1 MTAAAGSMTAQVVS
15 VVAQRV
21 DDDSVRVGMKK
32 IDRRLEDAY
41 IVSGLGKRTL
51 YVNEEVT
58 THIIMPEPIR
68 LVDISTQKIA
78 GNQCADNIVRIKPVN
93 RMFEHELAGTVTVIG
108 ERHIAQ
114 YRLVYRACTIPTVT
128 RFTVPYWDMQDYRN
142 PDVQMSV
149 AEMSRYAIRMF
160 NARRTVKN
168 IHSRRDKMKAWVN
181 HICSAGD
188 YFFIDFSME
197 NKTKIPYDISD
208 IRVKLEDR
216 KQKKATNYQ
225 SVELTP
231 EYMLTDNKHFKKR
244 YRNVLVIKK
253 LTFPEA
259 KVLKIEVNENQ
270 ISGRTIELDINYDDV
285 LSADCFDD

>member
-1 MTAAAGSMTAQVVS
+1 MKS
-15 VVAQRV
+15 
-21 DDDSVRVGMKK
+21 MKK
-32 IDRRLEDAY
+32 LFLAAVAFVALSTSSASAQDAN
-41 IVSGLGKRTL
+41 LRTI
-51 YVNEEVT
+51 YVNKDVT
-58 THIIMPEPIR
+58 THLIMPETIK
-68 LVDISTQKIA
+68 LVDISTDYVV
-78 GNQCADNIVRIKPVN
+78 GNQVNDNIVRIKPDTV
-93 RMFEHELAGTVTVIG
+93 LADGETAAIATVIG

-114 YRLVYRACTIPTVT
+114 YKLVYCSQSCFVHT
-128 RFTVPYWDMQDYRN
+128 RFTIPYCDAQDYTN

-149 AEMSRYAIRMF
+149 AEMSRYAIRMY
-160 NARRTVKN
+160 NAKRTVEN
-168 IHSRRDKMKAWVN
+168 IHSKKDKMKAWVN

-208 IRVKLEDR
+208 IRVKLEDK

-231 EYMLTDNKHFKKR
+231 EFMLNCNKHFKKH

-259 KVLKIEVNENQ
+259 KVLKIEVSENQ
-270 ISGRTIELDINYDDV
+270 ISGRTIELNINYDDV
-285 LSADCFDD
+285 LDADCFDD

>member
-1 MTAAAGSMTAQVVS
+1 
-15 VVAQRV
+15 
-21 DDDSVRVGMKK
+21 MKK
-32 IDRRLEDAY
+32 YLFALVAIATMTTNSVNAQTKQATDF
-41 IVSGLGKRTL
+41 GLGTIF
-51 YVNEEVT
+51 VNENVT
-58 THIIMPEPIR
+58 THLVMPETIR
-68 LVDISTQKIA
+68 LVDISTDTIV
-78 GNQCADNIVRIKPVN
+78 GNQVNDNIVRLKPKN
-93 RMFEHELAGTVTVIG
+93 EMGDYDEAGIVTVIG

-114 YRLVYRACTIPTVT
+114 YRLVYRTCTTPVVT
-128 RFTVPYWDMQDYRN
+128 RFTVPCWDMQEYQN

-160 NARRTVKN
+160 NAKRTVQN
-168 IHSRRDKMKAWVN
+168 IHSKKDKMKAWVN

-208 IRVKLEDR
+208 IRVKLEDK

-225 SVELTP
+225 SIELTP
-231 EYMLTDNKHFKKR
+231 EYMLNYIKHFKKR
-244 YRNVLVIKK
+244 YRNVIVVKK

-259 KVLKIEVNENQ
+259 KVLKIEVSENQ
-270 ISGRTIELDINYDDV
+270 ISGRVITLDINYDDV